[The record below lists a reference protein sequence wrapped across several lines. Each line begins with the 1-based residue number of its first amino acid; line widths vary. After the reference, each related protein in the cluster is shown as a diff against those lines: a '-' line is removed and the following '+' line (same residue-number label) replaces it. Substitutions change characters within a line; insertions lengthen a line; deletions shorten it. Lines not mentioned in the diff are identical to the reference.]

1 MKNSAR
7 ITARLTTLVAAA
19 LLVSNTT
26 SSAQTQK
33 LVPVKLQLKWFPQ
46 AQFAG
51 FFVAQQ
57 KGYFKAEGLDV
68 TLLPIGD
75 QSPIQTVATGAA
87 DFGTTWITDLL
98 TARQQGIGVV
108 HIAQL
113 FQKSGYTLVALKSSG
128 LTKPEDF
135 KGKRVGVWPSGN
147 EYPAVALLKKYG
159 LTTSLDSTVSN
170 PSVQAVTYP
179 FDPSIVFPD
188 KVDLV
193 SAMTYNELDQIMG
206 LGYSMDKLSVF
217 RASDYGINL
226 LEDLMFTSQKVLDD
240 KNFRGSGMSGRDVA
254 ARLVRASLKGWNYA
268 VKNQPEAVQTVLL
281 QCGNTCKGS
290 GTRANA
296 AGHQTW
302 QMTEVSKLY
311 SAGPTLKN
319 MAGYLDPVTYKAN
332 VTLLKSLGILKADPA
347 AGAVDYSVWEAATGK
362 KSMK

>member
-1 MKNSAR
+1 MKN
-7 ITARLTTLVAAA
+7 TARLTAVIAAA
-19 LLVSNTT
+19 LLVSAT
-26 SSAQTQK
+26 SASAQK

-51 FFVAQQ
+51 FFVAQA

-98 TARQQGIGVV
+98 TARQQGIPVV

-113 FQKSGYTLVALKSSG
+113 FQKSGYTLVALKSSN
-128 LTKPEDF
+128 LKAPADF

-240 KNFRGSGMSGRDVA
+240 KNFKGSGLTGRQVA
-254 ARLVRASLKGWNYA
+254 AKLVRASLKGWNYA
-268 VKNQPEAVQTVLL
+268 VANQPEAVQTVLL

-290 GTRANA
+290 GTRASA

-302 QMTEVSKLY
+302 QMTEIAKLY
-311 SAGPTLKN
+311 SAGPTLKG
-319 MAGYLDPVTYKAN
+319 MAGYLDPATYKAN

-347 AGAVDYSVWEAATGK
+347 AGTVDYSVWEAATGK
-362 KSMK
+362 KAMK

>member
-1 MKNSAR
+1 MKKLAPL
-7 ITARLTTLVAAA
+7 TALLAAA
-19 LLVSNTT
+19 LLA
-26 SSAQTQK
+26 SSAGAQS
-33 LVPVKLQLKWFPQ
+33 LVKVKLQLKWFPQ

-51 FFVAQQ
+51 FFEAQA

-68 TLLPIGD
+68 QLLPIGD

-98 TARQQGIGVV
+98 TARQQGIPVV
-108 HIAQL
+108 HIAQI
-113 FQKSGYTLVALKSSG
+113 FQKSGYTLVALKSSN

-159 LTTSLDSTVSN
+159 LTTSLDSTVSS

-193 SAMTYNELDQIMG
+193 SAMTYNEVDQIVG
-206 LGYSMDKLSVF
+206 LGYGLDKLQIF
-217 RASDYGINL
+217 HASDYGINL

-240 KNFRGSGMSGRDVA
+240 KNFKGSGLSGREVA
-254 ARLVRASLKGWNYA
+254 AKLVRASLRGWNYA
-268 VKNQPEAVQTVLL
+268 VANQKEAVQTVLL
-281 QCGNTCKGS
+281 NCGNTCKGS
-290 GTRANA
+290 GTRSNA

-302 QMTEVSKLY
+302 QMTEVAKLY
-311 SAGPTLKN
+311 SAGPTLKG
-319 MAGYLDPVTYKAN
+319 MAGYLDPAEYKAN
-332 VTLLKSLGILKADPA
+332 VTLLRSLGILKTDPA

-362 KSMK
+362 KAMK